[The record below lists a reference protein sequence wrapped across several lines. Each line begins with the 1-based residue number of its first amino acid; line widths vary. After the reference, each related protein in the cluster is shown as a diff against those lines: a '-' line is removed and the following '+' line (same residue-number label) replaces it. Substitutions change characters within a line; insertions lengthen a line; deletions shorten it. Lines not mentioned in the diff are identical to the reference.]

1 MSMMENENIIRKITD
16 PAELNTDLLRRS
28 WRGRNIYA
36 YYKAY
41 GLNYDFCEFYQ
52 LGRDGILLRFNSTVF
67 IITPDSG
74 NLSHPSQDELEGL
87 ALFLRM
93 HKPFR
98 IETDLALQ
106 LCPYLPEYVPL
117 HRTTFQ
123 LHPGQAQGISTQE
136 AEKLINFNPELESV
150 YRILQAGFP
159 HLQDYPLWLTDTS
172 HRCRHGISHVLTY
185 QDSTTASIVFDID
198 DLVLVGQVATLPE
211 ARGLGH
217 ARMFLRWLAEWLAG
231 FHKTAVLYA
240 LDIRESFY
248 REIGFEAVAEEFVLE
263 YSGQEENLNISN
275 FNTSRKGLLEDV

>member
-1 MSMMENENIIRKITD
+1 MIRKITK
-16 PAELNTDLLRRS
+16 PEELNTDLLRQS
-28 WRGRNIYA
+28 WRGRNMYA

-41 GLNYDFCEFYQ
+41 GLHYDFCEFYQ
-52 LGRDGILLRFNSTVF
+52 VGRNGILLRFNSTVLLV
-67 IITPDSG
+67 TPGPD
-74 NLSHPSQDELEGL
+74 NFDTDEIVGL

-98 IETDLALQ
+98 IETDFAMQ

-123 LHPGQAQGISTQE
+123 LHPGQENEISTQD
-136 AEKLINFNPELESV
+136 AEQRINFNPELEQV

-159 HLQDYPLWLTDTS
+159 HLQDYPLWLTDMS

-185 QDSTTASIVFDID
+185 QDSTTASLVFDID

-217 ARMFLRWLAEWLAG
+217 ARMFLRWLAGWLAG

-248 REIGFEAVAEEFVLE
+248 REIGFEAIAEEFVLE
-263 YSGQEENLNISN
+263 RSAQAEDFNLNLNNSDSIM
-275 FNTSRKGLLEDV
+275 KGLLEDV

>member
-1 MSMMENENIIRKITD
+1 MIMIKKITN
-16 PAELNTDLLRRS
+16 PAELNTDLLRQS

-41 GLNYDFCEFYQ
+41 GLDYDFCEFYQ
-52 LGRDGILLRFNSTVF
+52 VGRDGILLRFNSTILIVM
-67 IITPDSG
+67 PDPD
-74 NLSHPSQDELEGL
+74 NPDYFDPDEIAGL

-93 HKPFR
+93 QKPFR
-98 IETDLALQ
+98 IETDLAMQ
-106 LCPYLPEYVPL
+106 LCLYLPEYVPL

-123 LHPGQAQGISTQE
+123 LHPGQENGISIQD
-136 AEKLINFNPELESV
+136 AEKKINFNPELEQV

-159 HLQDYPLWLTDTS
+159 HLQDYPLWLTDMS

-185 QDSTTASIVFDID
+185 QDSTTASLVFDID

-217 ARMFLRWLAEWLAG
+217 ARMFLRWLAGWLAG
-231 FHKTAVLYA
+231 FDKNAVLYA

-248 REIGFEAVAEEFVLE
+248 REIGFEAIAEEFVLE
-263 YSGQEENLNISN
+263 RSAQAEDFSK
-275 FNTSRKGLLEDV
+275 KGLLEDV

>member
-1 MSMMENENIIRKITD
+1 MIKKITK
-16 PAELNTDLLRRS
+16 PEELNTDLLRQS

-41 GLNYDFCEFYQ
+41 GLDYDFCEFYQ
-52 LGRDGILLRFNSTVF
+52 VGKDGILLRFNSTILLVSDL
-67 IITPDSG
+67 ISDPD
-74 NLSHPSQDELEGL
+74 EIAGL

-93 HKPFR
+93 QKPFR
-98 IETDLALQ
+98 IETDLAMQ

-123 LHPGQAQGISTQE
+123 LHPGQENGISIQD
-136 AEKLINFNPELESV
+136 AEQRINFNPELEQV

-185 QDSTTASIVFDID
+185 QDSTTASLVFDID
-198 DLVLVGQVATLPE
+198 NLVLVGQVATLPQ

-217 ARMFLRWLAEWLAG
+217 ARMFLRWLAGWLAG

-248 REIGFEAVAEEFVLE
+248 REIGFEAIAEEFVLE
-263 YSGQEENLNISN
+263 RSAQAEDQNLNN
-275 FNTSRKGLLEDV
+275 LNTLNPIMKGLLEDV